1 MNTLSSGGK
10 PLLLLVEDEQDT
22 AELVKLIMEEKGY
35 QVVHT
40 ADGQDALYKI
50 ALMPPPSLV
59 LLDIQLPHVDGI
71 TILETI
77 RATPDW
83 QDVPVIMLTAVAEPE
98 HVRKVCSL
106 TVQDYVLKPFKR
118 ETLLRFVDQARRTH
132 KCDNTSFPTT

>member
-1 MNTLSSGGK
+1 MNDQPSGNK

-22 AELVKLIMEEKGY
+22 ASLVKLIMEEKGY
-35 QVVHT
+35 QVLHA
-40 ADGQDALYKI
+40 ADGSEALDKI

-59 LLDIQLPHVDGI
+59 LLDIQLPHVDGV

-83 QDVPVIMLTAVAEPE
+83 QDVPVIMLTAVSDEQ
-98 HVRKVCSL
+98 RIRQVCSL

-118 ETLLRFVDQARRTH
+118 ETLLRYVEQSRT
-132 KCDNTSFPTT
+132 PRAQP